1 MPVLVLSQ
9 SLEIWQVGRNH
20 SEQLL
25 TYISCTKRNVLKI
38 HDTIN
43 WIFFNRSI
51 LYIQILMV
59 SFWNL
64 DKIKT
69 HGIFKLTKNN
79 KRFPKDSIIK

>member
-25 TYISCTKRNVLKI
+25 TYISCTKRNVLKYMI
-38 HDTIN
+38 WLIGF
-43 WIFFNRSI
+43 FFNRSM

-64 DKIKT
+64 GKIKT